1 MRRGRASVWKYEW
14 YRTGPEHASVQRILQ
29 THLLV
34 QFTCRQSWRLFC
46 TGTLVYTKPPGA
58 HLGKTVACTGCVGDA
73 GGQGFPHAMRT
84 VNAQSTHSQHTVN
97 TQSTNSQHITFAG
110 IFAHEKWIFK
120 IFNNRF
126 QFLLCMYAG
135 KCKKCRVLTVC

>member
-1 MRRGRASVWKYEW
+1 MVSHRTRACISAAHSATPLVGSVYLQAVLAVVLHWDLGVHQASRSTSGRKGGMHRLRRGRGGA
-14 YRTGPEHASVQRILQ
+14 GLA
-29 THLLV
+29 
-34 QFTCRQSWRLFC
+34 TCNAYSE
-46 TGTLVYTKPPGA
+46 
-58 HLGKTVACTGCVGDA
+58 
-73 GGQGFPHAMRT
+73 RT

-97 TQSTNSQHITFAG
+97 TQSTNSEHITFAG